1 MKKIEYFE
9 TVTALFAFGTVCD
22 SAGNEY
28 VLCDAAC
35 RSFTPDMEITDK
47 TAYEAV
53 ENHVHI
59 ADNVKKDEFERWCH
73 IADVLGSLLAD
84 RLRARFPQK
93 SFSVFVTVGLHDS
106 VIIRFHQNWKN
117 EPPYYDVSLP
127 CGDGEYLAAF

>member
-9 TVTALFAFGTVCD
+9 TVTDLFAFGTVCD

-28 VLCDAAC
+28 VLCDAAR

-93 SFSVFVTVGLHDS
+93 NFSVCHGQSARFGNHTVSSELEKRTA
-106 VIIRFHQNWKN
+106 V
-117 EPPYYDVSLP
+117 L
-127 CGDGEYLAAF
+127 

>member
-9 TVTALFAFGTVCD
+9 TVTDLFAFGTVCD

-28 VLCDAAC
+28 VLCDAAR

-73 IADVLGSLLAD
+73 IADVLGSLLAALERD
-84 RLRARFPQK
+84 SRKRT
-93 SFSVFVTVGLHDS
+93 SVFLSRS
-106 VIIRFHQNWKN
+106 VCTIR
-117 EPPYYDVSLP
+117 
-127 CGDGEYLAAF
+127 